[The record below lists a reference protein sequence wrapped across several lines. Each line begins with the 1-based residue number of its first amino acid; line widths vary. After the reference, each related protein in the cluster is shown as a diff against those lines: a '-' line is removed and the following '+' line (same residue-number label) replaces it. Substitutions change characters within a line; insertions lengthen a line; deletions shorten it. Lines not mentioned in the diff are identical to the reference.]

1 MTSQQKDITTRDPAP
16 GPSGDTFG
24 HVEVRG
30 IDFVPPQERRGTP
43 RELFTI
49 WAASNVAYIYIVLGG
64 TALLLGLSLWQA
76 LAVVVV
82 GNAFWLGVGTLA
94 VSGPAAGTPS
104 VVIMRSMFGIRGN
117 RVFGAG
123 LNWLIAISYEAINL
137 SFGSL
142 AAFALAQHLGITLST
157 PVKLLIV
164 GVIAVA
170 TFTISIYGHAT
181 IVRLSPF
188 FTSVL
193 IVCCVLLGVFVFGHA
208 QFDYAPAQPLSGGS
222 LWSALLVGVAL
233 IASAPLSWT
242 VGADYARYL
251 PESVS
256 KKAVL
261 GWTALGGFVPA
272 VALGI
277 IGVVAGTSVD
287 MNDPQ
292 TSLKDILPG
301 WFYPVFLAVIVV
313 GAITT
318 NVLTTYS
325 SGLCLQGL
333 GVKMRR
339 SQTVFIDGVLG
350 GAITYY
356 ALFVADDFLAT
367 LSRWLELTVVV
378 LGPLVAIYAT
388 DIVLRRNKYDGRAL
402 NDERSTSP
410 QWYTAGFN
418 VAGVTAIILGGV
430 SAGLCIHTAS
440 WEGPVAAALGG
451 ADLSA
456 LLGPAVAAA
465 VYVLLTRVVYR
476 PQVPASYRETSA

>member
-1 MTSQQKDITTRDPAP
+1 MTSQQEDITTREPAP
-16 GPSGDTFG
+16 EPSGDAFG
-24 HVEVRG
+24 HIEVRG

-76 LAVVVV
+76 LAVVVL
-82 GNAFWLGVGTLA
+82 GNLFWLGVGALA

-117 RVFGAG
+117 RLFGAG

-142 AAFALAQHLGITLST
+142 AAFALAGHLGVTVST
-157 PVKLLIV
+157 PVKLVIV
-164 GVIAVA
+164 AVMAVA

-188 FTSVL
+188 FTAALVL
-193 IVCCVLLGVFVFGHA
+193 CCVLLGVFVFGHA
-208 QFDYAPAQPLSGGS
+208 KFDYVPAQPLTGSS

-233 IASAPLSWT
+233 VASAPLSWT

-256 KKAVL
+256 KRAVM

-272 VALGI
+272 VALGV

-287 MNDPQ
+287 MTDPQ
-292 TSLKDILPG
+292 TSLKGILPG

-350 GAITYY
+350 GAITFY
-356 ALFVADDFLAT
+356 ALFVAEDFLAT

-378 LGPLVAIYAT
+378 LGPLVAIYVT
-388 DIVLRRNKYDGRAL
+388 DIVLRRNRYDGVSL
-402 NDERSTSP
+402 NDEHPGSA

-418 VAGVTAIILGGV
+418 IAGVAAIVSGGI
-430 SAGLCIHTAS
+430 SAGLCIHTTS
-440 WEGPVAAALGG
+440 WEGPVASALGG

-456 LLGPAVAAA
+456 LAGPAVAATVYA
-465 VYVLLTRVVYR
+465 VLSRSLYR
-476 PQVPASYRETSA
+476 SRIAAAEINA